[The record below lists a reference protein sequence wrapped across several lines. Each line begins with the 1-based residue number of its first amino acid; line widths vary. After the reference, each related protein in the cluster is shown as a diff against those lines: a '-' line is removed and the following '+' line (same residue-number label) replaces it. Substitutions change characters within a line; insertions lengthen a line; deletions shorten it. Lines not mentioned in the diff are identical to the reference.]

1 MASKDTDDGKPEG
14 EEAEVS
20 LDLSQA
26 AVKRMIADAKE
37 RGYITYDQLNSVM
50 PPDQVSSE
58 QIEDVMAMLSEM
70 GINIIDDEEV
80 EEGEAPVGELVET
93 SSTSREV
100 AVVGAT
106 SETLD
111 RTDDP
116 VRMYLREMGSVELL
130 SREGEIAIAKRIEAG
145 RNTMIAGLCESP
157 LTFQAIIIWR
167 DELLSEDILLRDVI
181 DLEATFGRSLDG
193 EEDIVGAGLEG
204 VDVDASA
211 APRRA
216 PGAAEPELDA
226 DGNPIFAEAE
236 EDDDEDG
243 VSMSLAAMEAA
254 LKPQVL
260 ASLGEVEVLVNAA
273 GTNAP
278 NRALEVLS
286 LEDYHD
292 MIDANMNGAYYC
304 VQAFL
309 PGMRSRG
316 SGTIVNVVSDAGKQ
330 ASPKAGPAYV
340 MSKFGLAGLTQ
351 AINAEERARGV
362 RASALF
368 PGDIDTPL
376 LGKRPVVPDAVARSR
391 MMQPEDIAACV
402 LFCVNLPPRV
412 IIEEIL
418 VRPR

>member
-1 MASKDTDDGKPEG
+1 MSTLKTAVITGAGSGVGRATAIQMVGQGWRVALLGRRLEAL
-14 EEAEVS
+14 EET
-20 LDLSQA
+20 A
-26 AVKRMIADAKE
+26 ALT
-37 RGYITYDQLNSVM
+37 GS
-50 PPDQVSSE
+50 PDSC
-58 QIEDVMAMLSEM
+58 L
-70 GINIIDDEEV
+70 
-80 EEGEAPVGELVET
+80 
-93 SSTSREV
+93 
-100 AVVGAT
+100 
-106 SETLD
+106 
-111 RTDDP
+111 
-116 VRMYLREMGSVELL
+116 
-130 SREGEIAIAKRIEAG
+130 AIACDVGDSGAVFEASQQ
-145 RNTMIAGLCESP
+145 I
-157 LTFQAIIIWR
+157 Q
-167 DELLSEDILLRDVI
+167 
-181 DLEATFGRSLDG
+181 
-193 EEDIVGAGLEG
+193 
-204 VDVDASA
+204 
-211 APRRA
+211 
-216 PGAAEPELDA
+216 
-226 DGNPIFAEAE
+226 
-236 EDDDEDG
+236 
-243 VSMSLAAMEAA
+243 
-254 LKPQVL
+254 

-278 NRALEVLS
+278 KRALEVLS

-309 PGMRSRG
+309 PGMRARG

>member
-1 MASKDTDDGKPEG
+1 MSTLKTAVITGAGSGVGRATAIQMVGQGWRVALLGRRLEAL
-14 EEAEVS
+14 EET
-20 LDLSQA
+20 A
-26 AVKRMIADAKE
+26 ALT
-37 RGYITYDQLNSVM
+37 GS
-50 PPDQVSSE
+50 PDSC
-58 QIEDVMAMLSEM
+58 L
-70 GINIIDDEEV
+70 
-80 EEGEAPVGELVET
+80 
-93 SSTSREV
+93 
-100 AVVGAT
+100 
-106 SETLD
+106 
-111 RTDDP
+111 
-116 VRMYLREMGSVELL
+116 
-130 SREGEIAIAKRIEAG
+130 AIACDVGDSGAVYEA
-145 RNTMIAGLCESP
+145 S
-157 LTFQAIIIWR
+157 Q
-167 DELLSEDILLRDVI
+167 
-181 DLEATFGRSLDG
+181 
-193 EEDIVGAGLEG
+193 
-204 VDVDASA
+204 
-211 APRRA
+211 
-216 PGAAEPELDA
+216 
-226 DGNPIFAEAE
+226 
-236 EDDDEDG
+236 
-243 VSMSLAAMEAA
+243 
-254 LKPQVL
+254 QVL

-376 LGKRPVVPDAVARSR
+376 LGKRPVVPDAVARAR